1 MSSEDRTRWDEAHR
15 RAEEA
20 IERPSAFFSAHVELL
35 PIGRA
40 LDVACGRGRHARAL
54 AERGHAVVAADVSA
68 TALGSAALAHARILR
83 VRTDLDAPAFRRAAF
98 DAIVVVNFLDRALF
112 REIAGWLRP
121 GGVLLYETFL
131 AAQAT
136 IGHPKN
142 PRFLLA
148 PDELLER
155 LRGDY
160 DVLHHREGET
170 SSGAERAYRAGI
182 VARRRG
188 GAGA

>member
-15 RAEEA
+15 RADDA
-20 IERPSAFFSAHVELL
+20 VDRPSAFFTEHVGLL

-54 AERGHAVVAADVSA
+54 AERGHEVVAADVSA
-68 TALGSAALAHARILR
+68 TALASPALAHERILR

-98 DAIVVVNFLDRALF
+98 DAIVVVSFLDRALF
-112 REIAGWLRP
+112 DAIAGWLRP
-121 GGVLLYETFL
+121 GGILLYETFL

-136 IGHPKN
+136 IGHPRN
-142 PRFLLA
+142 PRFLLE
-148 PDELLER
+148 PNELLER
-155 LRGDY
+155 VRGDY
-160 DVLHHREGET
+160 DVLRHREGAT